1 MFKQKQKLIF
11 TLLLF
16 LCIFLSMSFI
26 SANDNITKNES
37 QFNDSVNEDNIND
50 SWGYGIFNIHVKDP
64 IIINEVINYNNSSDT
79 NNSINNTNASK
90 VINNKIDKSSV
101 IVIAKKIV
109 FNKKLKTKKYPVVLK
124 TNNGKILKNTWVTL
138 KVKGKLYKAKTNDNG
153 KAIFKIKKLNKKGHY
168 KCKITFKG
176 DNTYK
181 GFTKKVTLIVK

>member
-11 TLLLF
+11 ILLLF

-50 SWGYGIFNIHVKDP
+50 SWGEYVYAKDP
-64 IIINEVINYNNSSDT
+64 IIRNYVIDYDNSSDT
-79 NNSINNTNASK
+79 NNSINNTTNASK

-138 KVKGKLYKAKTNDNG
+138 KIKGKLYKAKTNDNG
-153 KAIFKIKKLNKKGHY
+153 KAIFKIKKLNKKGNY
-168 KCKITFKG
+168 KGKIIFKG